1 MWGNLAIEETI
12 DVVHRGA
19 QLKVQQMKLEIVP
32 LHGLSLKPGLIL
44 PI

>member
-19 QLKVQQMKLEIVP
+19 QLKVTLKL
-32 LHGLSLKPGLIL
+32 PGGHLDVS
-44 PI
+44 